1 MFGSGWVGVPVTI
14 PALVPDMR
22 LPDLG
27 MIRVH
32 VGPPCGDVVPIPL
45 IRRAGDHDVRRGRP
59 PLIPQRTYGRVG
71 LTPRNYVAYPPPSC
85 GRLGSGE
92 GVDAVGEGDPVQL
105 GDESF
110 GFGERP

>member
-45 IRRAGDHDVRRGRP
+45 IRRTGDHDVRRGRP
-59 PLIPQRTYGRVG
+59 PLVAQETNGRIG
-71 LTPRNYVAYPPPSC
+71 AAPRHDVSYPPLSC
-85 GRLGSGE
+85 GRLLSGE
-92 GVDAVGEGDPVQL
+92 RVDAVGEGDAV
-105 GDESF
+105 
-110 GFGERP
+110 